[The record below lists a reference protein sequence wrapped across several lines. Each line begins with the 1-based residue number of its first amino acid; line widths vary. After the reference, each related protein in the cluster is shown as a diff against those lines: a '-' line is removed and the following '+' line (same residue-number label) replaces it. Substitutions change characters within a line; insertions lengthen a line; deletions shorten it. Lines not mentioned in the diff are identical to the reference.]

1 MRTRTSL
8 ALAAAVTALAL
19 SAAGPASAADGSV
32 LTTGGA
38 GGTAV
43 AAGAVLNSSLAAGTS
58 ATLYSSSTG
67 TSGLSCTSSKF
78 VATVVDNPTAPGT
91 ATESVTEHTFDSS
104 SCTSNVIGVLGVTSI
119 KVDNLPYTSA
129 VGSDGSVTITP
140 ADGSSIQTTV
150 VLRTLL
156 GSITCVYRA
165 PSLSGTADN
174 ADNSISFSKQ
184 QFTKF
189 SGSSLCF
196 SNGFFTAKY
205 APVTDTTQTGS
216 PAVFV
221 N

>member
-8 ALAAAVTALAL
+8 ALSAAVTALAL

-78 VATVVDNPTAPGT
+78 VASVVDNPTAPGT

-104 SCTSNVIGVLGVTSI
+104 SCTSNVVGVLGVTSI

>member
-38 GGTAV
+38 GGTA
-43 AAGAVLNSSLAAGTS
+43 AATGDVLSASLATGTN

-67 TSGLSCTSSKF
+67 TSGISCSSSAF
-78 VATVVDNPTAPGT
+78 VAKVVDNPTAPGT
-91 ATESVTEHTFDSS
+91 ATESVTNHTFNSA
-104 SCTSNVIGVLGVTSI
+104 SCTSNVVGVLGVTSI
-119 KVDNLPYTSA
+119 KVDNLPYTTA
-129 VGSDGSVTITP
+129 VTSGGALTITAAP
-140 ADGSSIQTTV
+140 GSNVQTTV

-156 GSITCVYRA
+156 GSITCVYRT
-165 PSLSGTADN
+165 PSLSGTSNN
-174 ADNSISFSKQ
+174 ADNSIAFVNQ

-196 SNGFFTAKY
+196 ANGYFTAKY

>member
-1 MRTRTSL
+1 MRTRTYLTL
-8 ALAAAVTALAL
+8 AGVITALSL
-19 SAAGPASAADGSV
+19 SAAGPASAADTPV
-32 LTTGGA
+32 LTTGGL
-38 GGTAV
+38 GGTPV
-43 AAGAVLNSSLAAGTS
+43 ATGDVLSASLATGTN

-67 TSGLSCTSSKF
+67 RSGLSCSSSTF
-78 VATVVDNPTAPGT
+78 VAAVTDNPAAPGT
-91 ATESVTEHTFDSS
+91 ATESVTRHTFDSS
-104 SCTSNVIGVLGVTSI
+104 SCTSNVTGVLGVTRI
-119 KVDNLPYTSA
+119 TVDNLPYTTA
-129 VGSDGSVTITP
+129 VTSDGAVTITP

-165 PSLSGTADN
+165 PSLSGTASN
-174 ADNSISFSKQ
+174 TDNSISFTNQ

-196 SNGFFTAKY
+196 SNGYFTAKY
-205 APVTDTTQTGS
+205 APVVDTSQEGS